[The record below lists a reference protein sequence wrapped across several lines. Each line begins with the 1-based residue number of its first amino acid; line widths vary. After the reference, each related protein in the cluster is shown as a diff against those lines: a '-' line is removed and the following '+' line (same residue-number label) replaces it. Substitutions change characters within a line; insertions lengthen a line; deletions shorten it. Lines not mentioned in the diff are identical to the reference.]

1 MASKLI
7 TFNDESV
14 LLRTDTPK
22 PVGTK
27 MDVEIRLPKG
37 ILIRS
42 FLLNGT
48 VTLCECVQKE
58 GSNTYLLKMKIGNLS
73 PVNQKI
79 LEAYQDY
86 LKREKML
93 SEIKIDMEA
102 FQEVFETFG
111 KKLRQLR
118 KTAEEVKDNVRGTLE
133 LIKRNS
139 QEKTTIH

>member
-1 MASKLI
+1 MASELI
-7 TFNDESV
+7 TFDEGAV
-14 LLRTDTPK
+14 TLRTDTPK

-37 ILIRS
+37 ILIKS

-48 VTLCECVQKE
+48 ITVCKCVNKGE
-58 GSNTYLLKMKIGNLS
+58 SSTYLLKMKIGSLS
-73 PVNQKI
+73 PMNQKI

-86 LKREKML
+86 LEREKML
-93 SEIKIDMEA
+93 NEIKIDMEA
-102 FQEVFETFG
+102 FQEAFANFG

-118 KTAEEVKDNVRGTLE
+118 KTAEEVKDSVRGTLE
-133 LIKRNS
+133 LIRRNS

>member
-48 VTLCECVQKE
+48 VTLCECVHKE
-58 GSNTYLLKMKIGNLS
+58 GSSTYLLKMKIGNLS

-102 FQEVFETFG
+102 FQETFEAFG